1 MDPISISVT
10 HGRGISD
17 SSLLTEVKDAR
28 EVLENPFHDGLKS
41 LIWECIDDK
50 QLTKDSS
57 FEQVVE
63 KVSRDGRLMRKLAE
77 QGTSFLGSRTILSI
91 ASVVLVFGF
100 FSGMAAERYRYASSD
115 PIPTV
120 QTEEPIANP
129 YTGATAAAR

>member
-28 EVLENPFHDGLKS
+28 EVLENPFHAGLKS
-41 LIWECIDDK
+41 LIWECIDNK

-77 QGTSFLGSRTILSI
+77 QGTSFLGSRTIWNARPFLYQ
-91 ASVVLVFGF
+91 LV
-100 FSGMAAERYRYASSD
+100 SG
-115 PIPTV
+115 
-120 QTEEPIANP
+120 QTGTRGAFDGTRQEAYGGADREP
-129 YTGATAAAR
+129 AAAG